1 MSAGEKLKEMRGDK
15 SQSEVAAE
23 IGITKSAL
31 SMYEQNKRRPRDEV
45 KVRIAEYFGRS
56 VSDIFFSDQ

>member
-1 MSAGEKLKEMRGDK
+1 MSAGEKLKEMRGNK

-31 SMYEQNKRRPRDEV
+31 AMYEQNKRRPRDEV

>member
-23 IGITKSAL
+23 IGITTAAL
-31 SMYEQNKRRPRDEV
+31 SM
-45 KVRIAEYFGRS
+45 
-56 VSDIFFSDQ
+56 